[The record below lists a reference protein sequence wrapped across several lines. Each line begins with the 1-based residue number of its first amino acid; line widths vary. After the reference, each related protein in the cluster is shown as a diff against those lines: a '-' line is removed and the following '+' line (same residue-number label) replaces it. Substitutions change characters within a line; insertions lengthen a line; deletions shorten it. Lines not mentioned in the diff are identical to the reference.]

1 MFSEK
6 ELNLDE
12 TELREEVSLL
22 AESQQHTYQRCVQGR
37 FRSAKVYARLNTL
50 FFLGAHH
57 FYLQRWLRGAVN
69 LSLGSIALFLLL
81 LSPEPGYGLALL
93 IALAII
99 EIPQFLNCDHIV
111 HARNNRS
118 MRDCLQQARNSRR

>member
-1 MFSEK
+1 MFSK
-6 ELNLDE
+6 NELNLDE

-22 AESQQHTYQRCVQGR
+22 AAPQQQIYQGCVRGR
-37 FRSAKVYARLNTL
+37 FRSAKVYTRLNML

-57 FYLQRWLRGAVN
+57 FYLQRWLRGSMN
-69 LSLGSIALFLLL
+69 LILGSSALFLLL
-81 LSPEPGYGLALL
+81 LSPDPSYGLALL
-93 IALAII
+93 IALAIV

-118 MRDCLQQARNSRR
+118 MRDCLQQARNSLR